1 MAFSLD
7 RIGRHSPV
15 SITIGITSVKQINNT
30 PDLLD
35 KLAVK
40 FLLETIW
47 KLLPIFIWP

>member
-7 RIGRHSPV
+7 RMGHDSPV
-15 SITIGITSVKQINNT
+15 NITIGRTSVKQINNT

-35 KLAVK
+35 KLAGK